1 MSRSE
6 PGPEDQPLLRAGSWR
21 VAMAIC
27 YEIAYPDL
35 VRRSAREADV
45 LVTISNDAWFGE
57 STGPLQHVQMAR
69 MRALENGRWV
79 LRATNNG
86 VTAIIDARGKVR
98 DELPQF
104 ETAVLEGEF
113 TTMSGVTP
121 FGRYGHLPMLV
132 GLALIL
138 AGTVIR
144 VVSLRPFFRPT

>member
-1 MSRSE
+1 
-6 PGPEDQPLLRAGSWR
+6 
-21 VAMAIC
+21 MAIC

-45 LVTISNDAWFGE
+45 LVTISNDAWFGD

-113 TTMSGVTP
+113 TAMSGTTP
-121 FGRYGHLPMLV
+121 FGRYGHLPLLV

-138 AGTVIR
+138 AGTVLR

>member
-1 MSRSE
+1 
-6 PGPEDQPLLRAGSWR
+6 
-21 VAMAIC
+21 
-27 YEIAYPDL
+27 
-35 VRRSAREADV
+35 
-45 LVTISNDAWFGE
+45 
-57 STGPLQHVQMAR
+57 MAR

-98 DELPQF
+98 DALPQF

-113 TTMSGVTP
+113 TAMSGTTP
-121 FGRYGHLPMLV
+121 FGRYGHLPLLV

-138 AGTVIR
+138 AGTVLR